1 MNDSTKKANTRKAS
15 TKKGSTKK
23 NSEKKSAVPQ
33 EAVKKYKILIVDDS
47 KSVLQSL
54 SRTFAKTPYDVT
66 TIANPVTAY
75 QMIED
80 EHYDIVISDIM
91 MPEMDGLTLL
101 KKIKNYNGMIQ
112 VLIITGFTTINNTLN
127 AFRYGA
133 ADIFFKPFEDPN
145 EIVAAVDVLA
155 AKLDRINSI
164 LKKLSKEH
172 RN

>member
-1 MNDSTKKANTRKAS
+1 MKDDTKKKT
-15 TKKGSTKK
+15 TKKTTPKKAAAKKPPTTGS
-23 NSEKKSAVPQ
+23 NSKS
-33 EAVKKYKILIVDDS
+33 YKVLIVDDS

-54 SRTFAKTPYDVT
+54 KRTFAKTPYEVT
-66 TIANPVTAY
+66 TIDNPVLAY

-80 EHYDIVISDIM
+80 VHYDIVISDIM

-101 KKIKNYNGMIQ
+101 KKIKNFNGMIQ

-133 ADIFFKPFEDPN
+133 ADIFFKPFENPK
-145 EIVAAVDVLA
+145 EIVAAVDTLA

-164 LKKLSKEH
+164 LRKLTKEQ